1 MRQERFYPYF
11 LHDNRYILKN
21 IAKTIKAGRYMKIIA
36 QNKKAFHDYSVLETI
51 EAGIVLTGDEVKSL
65 RAGKGNLLGSF
76 VVPKDGELFMVNA
89 HISPYSHAYQKA
101 TDEHATRSR
110 KLLLHR
116 REIDRLVG
124 DVSRKGIT
132 LVPLKLYFSKGTIKV
147 EVGVCKHKKAHQR
160 KEELR
165 ERDIKRQTRRELSGK
180 YDY

>member
-1 MRQERFYPYF
+1 
-11 LHDNRYILKN
+11 
-21 IAKTIKAGRYMKIIA
+21 MKIIA
-36 QNKKAFHDYSVLETI
+36 QNKKAFHDYSILESI

-65 RAGKGNLLGSF
+65 RAGKGNLTGSF
-76 VVPKDGELFMVNA
+76 VVPKEGELWMVNV
-89 HISPYSHAYQKA
+89 HISPYSHAYQK
-101 TDEHATRSR
+101 TTSDEYATRSR

-147 EVGVCKHKKAHQR
+147 EVGVCKHKKSHER

-165 ERDIKRQTRRELSGK
+165 ERDIQRETRREISGK